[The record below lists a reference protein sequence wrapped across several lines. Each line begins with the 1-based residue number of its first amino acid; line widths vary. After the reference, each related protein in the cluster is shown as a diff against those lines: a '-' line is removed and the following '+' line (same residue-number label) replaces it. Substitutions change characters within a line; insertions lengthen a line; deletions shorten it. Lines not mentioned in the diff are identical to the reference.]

1 MSGRSPH
8 IFDPE
13 LRARYR
19 LHLARCREIVDAHA
33 EAALSATGGD
43 AKKAARILAA
53 KAAADPRLKLE
64 VDALDRL
71 NALFGWPVPD
81 PKRTLAGVRA
91 KGNKL
96 KSGRRKVQ

>member
-1 MSGRSPH
+1 M
-8 IFDPE
+8 FDPE

-43 AKKAARILAA
+43 IGRATRILAA
-53 KAAADPRLKLE
+53 KAAGDPRLKQE

-71 NALFGWPVPD
+71 NDLFGWPAPN
-81 PKRTLAGVRA
+81 PKRTLGGVRT
-91 KGNKL
+91 KRNKL
-96 KSGRRKVQ
+96 KSSSSQKEQ